1 MDAADRLARLKQ
13 ARAAAVA
20 VRDEM
25 NRRNDSNPMA
35 ENVRKR
41 APILRAAEAEITD
54 LDLLINDIQD
64 TPAPITLDAD
74 TVAQLDALAERL
86 DRAIVSDGLVGLA
99 LESVTRA
106 LDASTQVRGILA

>member
-1 MDAADRLARLKQ
+1 MNTADRLARLKK

-25 NRRNDSNPMA
+25 NRRNDSNPAA

-41 APILRAAEAEITD
+41 APILRAADAEITD
-54 LDLLINDIQD
+54 LDLLINDIED
-64 TPAPITLDAD
+64 TPKPIALDAD
-74 TVAQLDALAERL
+74 AVAELDALAERL
-86 DRAIVSDGLVGLA
+86 DRAIVRDGLVGLA

-106 LDASTQVRGILA
+106 LEASTEVRGILA